1 MTGKRWTR
9 CLITFLCAVL
19 CAASAAADV
28 SVKVAVPTA
37 TPAPGAAKTTR
48 VSIPPALVTA
58 VYELGSN
65 TPEVLTIKKR
75 MQLLGYFTAGA
86 ELTGNYNSLMQERIR
101 MFQKDYGLEETGL
114 IDEAFLMALYSEK
127 ANEAATDKR
136 VEQKV
141 AKAVSIFKNA
151 CKTGSYNAVL
161 KRPKDYWGQ
170 KLKVRGTLYQFVKMQ
185 DGPNVL
191 VLQETKEKSW
201 YILTTKAEDELGASV
216 GDRVTVYGICHGSQS
231 YTSIGGKK
239 MLPCIEAQYLDR

>member
-9 CLITFLCAVL
+9 WLITFLCLIL
-19 CAASAAADV
+19 CAASAAADI
-28 SVKVAVPTA
+28 AVPTA
-37 TPAPGAAKTTR
+37 TPAPGAAKKTR

-58 VYELGSN
+58 VYELGTN

-86 ELTGNYNSLMQERIR
+86 ELSGNYNSLMQERIR
-101 MFQKDYGLEETGL
+101 QFQKDYGLEETGL
-114 IDEAFLMALYSEK
+114 IDEAFLMALYSEQ
-127 ANEAATDKR
+127 ASAQATDKR

-151 CKTGSYNAVL
+151 CKTGSYNAVV

-170 KLKVRGTLYQFVKMQ
+170 KLKVRGTISQFVEVK

-191 VLQETKEKSW
+191 VLQESKEKSW
-201 YILTTKAEDELGASV
+201 YILTTKAEEELGAAI
-216 GDRVTVYGICHGSQS
+216 GDRVTVYGICHGTQS
-231 YTSIGGKK
+231 YTSIGGRK